1 MTEPL
6 ESLKRYIG
14 RSETATDVVTRS
26 AMVKIAAT
34 LGAENRASAK
44 GDPIPPGWY
53 GAFFPASHGPS
64 EMRADGQAA
73 GRGIVP
79 PRIRA

>member
-6 ESLKRYIG
+6 QNLKRYIG
-14 RSETATDVVTRS
+14 RSETATDVVTGS

-34 LGAENRASAK
+34 LGAENPASAK

-53 GAFFPASHGPS
+53 GAFFPQSSRSKCPF
-64 EMRADGQAA
+64 D
-73 GRGIVP
+73 
-79 PRIRA
+79 